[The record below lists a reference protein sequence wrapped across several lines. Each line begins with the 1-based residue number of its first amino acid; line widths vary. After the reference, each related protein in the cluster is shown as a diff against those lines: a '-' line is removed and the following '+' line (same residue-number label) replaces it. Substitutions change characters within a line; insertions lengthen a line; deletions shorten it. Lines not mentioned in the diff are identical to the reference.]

1 MGNYSFNIYHQ
12 NTRGLR
18 TKTHGFKRNL
28 LLNSYDVVSLTE
40 TWLLDGI
47 SNNELFDDR
56 YVVWRRDRNYVI
68 TQEKLGG
75 GVLFAAKKKFMAV
88 ERPEWSS
95 TAEDLWVTL
104 SCSKDSRKSRKIHFC
119 TVYLCSAN
127 LDIMNKEKNS
137 EDYIS
142 NCVDENQLHP
152 TIDEEQVEVSVN
164 ILNFIDHNR
173 INFEDPDFIPETN
186 END

>member
-18 TKTHGFKRNL
+18 TKTHVFKRNL

-47 SNNELFDDR
+47 GNNELFDDR

-104 SCSKDSRKSRKIHFC
+104 SSSKDSRKSRKIHFC

-127 LDIMNKEKNS
+127 LGNS
-137 EDYIS
+137 F
-142 NCVDENQLHP
+142 NVQL
-152 TIDEEQVEVSVN
+152 Q
-164 ILNFIDHNR
+164 NFIDNLSII
-173 INFEDPDFIPETN
+173 INSDLIYQ
-186 END
+186 